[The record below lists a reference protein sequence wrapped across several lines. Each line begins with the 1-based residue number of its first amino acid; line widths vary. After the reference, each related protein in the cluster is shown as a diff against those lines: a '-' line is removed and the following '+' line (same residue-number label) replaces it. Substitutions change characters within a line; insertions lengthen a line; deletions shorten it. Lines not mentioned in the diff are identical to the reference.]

1 MQLWKRMQ
9 QYGLEVLTV
18 LLVRN
23 GPFHI
28 GLSHNPDVASPCTD
42 LSPNPCHNLWDHHM
56 GHFFCHSMGLCG
68 QAILMKER
76 GWLQMW
82 IKINQHSVPSY
93 SQNRTNLSHKIAL
106 MAVEQASTQS
116 SLHKKSFP
124 LLNQHLLNKKKTNV
138 VYLNTFRIKS
148 VER

>member
-42 LSPNPCHNLWDHHM
+42 LSPNLCHNLWDHHM

-68 QAILMKER
+68 QAILMKEK
-76 GWLQMW
+76 GWSQMW
-82 IKINQHSVPSY
+82 IKINNTVFLRIHRTEPTFLIRSLWWQWSRPQHNP
-93 SQNRTNLSHKIAL
+93 LSIRNPFHCWTSICLIKN
-106 MAVEQASTQS
+106 
-116 SLHKKSFP
+116 P
-124 LLNQHLLNKKKTNV
+124 NV

-148 VER
+148 VEM